1 MSVKSEWVYTHME
14 SEWQKREEC
23 SKSPQN
29 KELEISLF
37 ALAQT
42 LVRRGM

>member
-14 SEWQKREEC
+14 SEWQEREEY

-29 KELEISLF
+29 KESEISLLV
-37 ALAQT
+37 LAQT
-42 LVRRGM
+42 LVRRGI